1 LKHQHTSSRRSKPMQ
16 KMSSPY
22 QAGQSS
28 SPWPAGGSPR
38 EMSQE
43 AAGQLS
49 DQQGDEQGDAKR
61 LGSLLLTTGK
71 FKGEFQGV
79 SPAQGKFE
87 HRLYLELRDA
97 VKGQGMH
104 LHQIKMQQKQT
115 AATSSE
121 EPTSPETSL

>member
-1 LKHQHTSSRRSKPMQ
+1 MASRRKP
-16 KMSSPY
+16 SRNEP
-22 QAGQSS
+22 
-28 SPWPAGGSPR
+28 GS
-38 EMSQE
+38 QF
-43 AAGQLS
+43 AGQLS